1 MDEWISQG
9 EQDAQLSKKIMLLV
23 IKLNNKGTFVCLD
36 AELMGKDYENYFKYG
51 KYLVLSLENFI
62 SSSKN
67 INILKEYFESIGEK
81 NV

>member
-1 MDEWISQG
+1 
-9 EQDAQLSKKIMLLV
+9 
-23 IKLNNKGTFVCLD
+23 VCLD